1 MEEAGD
7 QWDQWGG
14 WSGVDALMS
23 MFDTADAAEETGAP
37 DTAPRAGSKFEAPR
51 ARARLYD
58 GRIPYAE
65 KATEADG
72 LIRDLAG
79 WKPEDGDDAG
89 ALQLANVLVEWS
101 LAVLSYGGLGARPV
115 KGKAKKGGGANNNDD
130 DAKKRNG
137 PPPPR
142 AAGADPPTPQRLCV
156 DTTLWAA
163 LRAGMAHGE
172 NRPEFS
178 DRKVTPAVAATSH
191 VMLAA
196 TAAANESTESENND
210 DDSDLP
216 SLVAGSLG
224 LIRTR
229 RR

>member
-89 ALQLANVLVEWS
+89 ALQLANVLVELS
-101 LAVLSYGGLGARPV
+101 LI
-115 KGKAKKGGGANNNDD
+115 
-130 DAKKRNG
+130 
-137 PPPPR
+137 
-142 AAGADPPTPQRLCV
+142 
-156 DTTLWAA
+156 
-163 LRAGMAHGE
+163 H
-172 NRPEFS
+172 
-178 DRKVTPAVAATSH
+178 
-191 VMLAA
+191 
-196 TAAANESTESENND
+196 
-210 DDSDLP
+210 
-216 SLVAGSLG
+216 
-224 LIRTR
+224 I
-229 RR
+229 

>member
-79 WKPEDGDDAG
+79 WKPEDGDDVG
-89 ALQLANVLVEWS
+89 
-101 LAVLSYGGLGARPV
+101 
-115 KGKAKKGGGANNNDD
+115 
-130 DAKKRNG
+130 
-137 PPPPR
+137 
-142 AAGADPPTPQRLCV
+142 
-156 DTTLWAA
+156 
-163 LRAGMAHGE
+163 
-172 NRPEFS
+172 
-178 DRKVTPAVAATSH
+178 
-191 VMLAA
+191 
-196 TAAANESTESENND
+196 ESED
-210 DDSDLP
+210 
-216 SLVAGSLG
+216 VVM
-224 LIRTR
+224 
-229 RR
+229 

>member
-37 DTAPRAGSKFEAPR
+37 DTAPRAGSKFEA
-51 ARARLYD
+51 RARLYD

-89 ALQLANVLVEWS
+89 ALQLANVLV
-101 LAVLSYGGLGARPV
+101 
-115 KGKAKKGGGANNNDD
+115 
-130 DAKKRNG
+130 
-137 PPPPR
+137 
-142 AAGADPPTPQRLCV
+142 
-156 DTTLWAA
+156 
-163 LRAGMAHGE
+163 
-172 NRPEFS
+172 
-178 DRKVTPAVAATSH
+178 
-191 VMLAA
+191 
-196 TAAANESTESENND
+196 
-210 DDSDLP
+210 
-216 SLVAGSLG
+216 
-224 LIRTR
+224 
-229 RR
+229 